1 MWKKI
6 VPIAVVLLVAWVGLN
21 LITGSD
27 DTEPDADAT
36 ASNTESTDNAT
47 AESASVDT
55 TSDIEQTAETEESGE
70 QSSDIVALADSS
82 SSGTEVATEDSIAA
96 GSESD
101 TVAASDTETATDA
114 DAASDTET
122 ATDTDAATDTETATD
137 TDAASDTE
145 TATDADAASDTE
157 TATDADAAS
166 DTETAT
172 DADAASDTE
181 TATESDATS
190 DTETASDT
198 DTASDTETVAASAA
212 SGNDAAAADNVQ
224 MRYPVDPETGATLY
238 DQGMVEVTIEPTPEP
253 EDTSTDSGEVAESA
267 SGDTE
272 AAASA
277 DEEGG
282 DVAAD
287 EQDSNEAEPVEEV
300 ATEMRYLTD
309 PVTGAT
315 DYEGGMVEVPVVVTV
330 QSEPETTDDEQ
341 GNTEESDSQAA
352 NETQIEQFTEGQLP
366 SDPVTGATIY
376 EEKLSDDSVELAVKE
391 ELTTTE
397 TSDTSNRL
405 PVDPETGATIY
416 PSESAGEEEQTAD
429 NAESSNRLPTDPET
443 GATIHS
449 ATDSSEARSESTSS
463 QLAQPAD
470 LSGVSRMIGGVFGNA
485 SVALQ
490 QAKDEESATAALPR
504 LEMASES
511 LSEVINEVQSLPES
525 SNNILGKVVSRH
537 LARITP
543 LADTAVVQ
551 PGVGAVLNPVLQP
564 MIEQLHSLAK

>member
-21 LITGSD
+21 LITGPG

-36 ASNTESTDNAT
+36 ASNTESTDDAT

-55 TSDIEQTAETEESGE
+55 TSDVEQTAETEESGE
-70 QSSDIVALADSS
+70 QSSDIVALADST
-82 SSGTEVATEDSIAA
+82 SSGTEVATEDSITA

-101 TVAASDTETATDA
+101 N
-114 DAASDTET
+114 DAAGDTET

-145 TATDADAASDTE
+145 TATDTDAASDTE
-157 TATDADAAS
+157 TATDADAAT

-253 EDTSTDSGEVAESA
+253 EDTSTDSGEVTESA
-267 SGDTE
+267 SSDTE
-272 AAASA
+272 AGTSA
-277 DEEGG
+277 DEESG
-282 DVAAD
+282 DVAAN

-315 DYEGGMVEVPVVVTV
+315 DYEGGMVEVPVEVTV
-330 QSEPETTDDEQ
+330 RSEPETTDDEQ
-341 GNTEESDSQAA
+341 ANTEESDSQAA

-376 EEKLSDDSVELAVKE
+376 EEKLSDDSVELAVKD

-416 PSESAGEEEQTAD
+416 PSESADEEEQTAD

-449 ATDSSEARSESTSS
+449 ATDSSEASSESTSS

-511 LSEVINEVQSLPES
+511 LSEVINEVQALPES

>member
-21 LITGSD
+21 LITGPG

-36 ASNTESTDNAT
+36 ASNTESTDDAT

-55 TSDIEQTAETEESGE
+55 TSDVEQTAETEESGE
-70 QSSDIVALADSS
+70 QSSDIVALADST

-96 GSESD
+96 GSESND
-101 TVAASDTETATDA
+101 AAGDTETATV

-145 TATDADAASDTE
+145 TATDTDAASDTE
-157 TATDADAAS
+157 TATDADAAT

-253 EDTSTDSGEVAESA
+253 EDTSTDSGEVTESA

-272 AAASA
+272 AGTSA
-277 DEEGG
+277 DEESG

-341 GNTEESDSQAA
+341 ANTEESDSQAA

-449 ATDSSEARSESTSS
+449 ATDSSEASSESTSS

-511 LSEVINEVQSLPES
+511 LSEVINEVQALPES